1 MCPEMK
7 KNTGSAK
14 KTKKQQQCNQNVLT
28 NQASKCML
36 DIYLGK
42 FIGKV
47 TFTVLVL
54 LGLGHGL
61 PVPGPLND
69 KDNNK

>member
-1 MCPEMK
+1 MPGDEEEYGICE
-7 KNTGSAK
+7 K
-14 KTKKQQQCNQNVLT
+14 KTKQQQCNQNVLT

-61 PVPGPLND
+61 PVPGPLHD

>member
-1 MCPEMK
+1 MPGDEEEYGICEK
-7 KNTGSAK
+7 K
-14 KTKKQQQCNQNVLT
+14 KKQQQCNQNVLT